1 MSTKAD
7 WVVQRLWT
15 RDPNADMG
23 RTDLIAEGTVIELIT
38 PDELNEIE
46 PGTVLYDI
54 FGFPATVGVDEFD
67 TDTRGG
73 YLAYGFVKS

>member
-1 MSTKAD
+1 MAKCE
-7 WVVQRLWT
+7 WVVARLHS
-15 RDPNADMG
+15 RDPNADFG

-38 PDELNEIE
+38 LEELAEIE
-46 PGTVLYDI
+46 QGTVLYDI
-54 FGFPATVGVDEFD
+54 FGFPATVGVDDFD